1 MYNIDDSITDE
12 DLTQIP
18 KQALKAEL
26 KLMALDLNTPY
37 STIHEDNEIEN
48 LRRQARV
55 LNKLFFK
62 LLSIAQE
69 DSAYISLALRVQ
81 KQYRQAAQAAD
92 RLCARGVQEWNTLG
106 RSNIPPEELAAFYG
120 KSNQY
125 SVKEQAEKKEKK
137 EREEK
142 KRREEKERGANYTN
156 SLNKKKSKRKHSKTN
171 YINRKKTEK
180 VSTLIEHYKDK
191 LTLDKLS
198 KPVFNPDFIG
208 ARCETA
214 MPLPEV

>member
-62 LLSIAQE
+62 LLSMAQE
-69 DSAYISLALRVQ
+69 DSAYYVCKSNTA
-81 KQYRQAAQAAD
+81 KQRR
-92 RLCARGVQEWNTLG
+92 RLIECARAGLKSGILWEDLIFLLKSWPLFMEKAINTAS
-106 RSNIPPEELAAFYG
+106 RNRR
-120 KSNQY
+120 K
-125 SVKEQAEKKEKK
+125 
-137 EREEK
+137 RK
-142 KRREEKERGANYTN
+142 KRKNG
-156 SLNKKKSKRKHSKTN
+156 KKKRGV
-171 YINRKKTEK
+171 KKKNAEQT
-180 VSTLIEHYKDK
+180 IQ
-191 LTLDKLS
+191 
-198 KPVFNPDFIG
+198 I
-208 ARCETA
+208 R
-214 MPLPEV
+214 